1 MCLILHS
8 SEKTVHKMQCIFF
21 FFFSKGRE
29 AALPLSEKAHFKC
42 VSLYPI
48 IMPADKGNTN
58 TLCIKGA

>member
-1 MCLILHS
+1 MF
-8 SEKTVHKMQCIFF
+8 ENDVPNFAQFKKVFF